1 MDFDP
6 FSDFFDVDPLFSSR
20 RRPTEAEIEEII
32 EHFIDDTLSIAE
44 AEAAMERLGRVQKRV
59 VPRLLDMAASPDPRL
74 HLTAMTL
81 LSEMNLTQAT
91 QPLRQLLEDP
101 DLDDDHKMSIL
112 HTLQALGGLSPD
124 ENPFVYLRDPDA
136 MFRKSQ
142 DAILNSL
149 QDPLQLET
157 VLQTMLE
164 GNMPVQK
171 NPEILSA
178 MAYNQDRRVLLLL
191 LCLLHAPDD
200 NVVIGAIEALQ
211 VLQDPGTVQ
220 ILEERAEYDP
230 SPEVRQAAQ
239 EAATYL
245 TTEADSPPL
254 SIFELPI
261 APPPLA
267 RCLISTLDGSGGQIV
282 VIVRQAPEAEA
293 TYLFWDL
300 MFNDREGIKDCFGG
314 QSFDADEVEEMIADG
329 LAEVGIEMIE
339 ISLER
344 ARAEV
349 ERAYQTTLKAGRR
362 LPLSYMG
369 WESWLQGEDP
379 EPVEDFPL
387 PEITAEEEADLLE
400 RCGELTELDEF
411 ESWFFNPEELG
422 GLERK
427 FRQLSKQGATD
438 DAIEVLISQA
448 INAIVD
454 DQRRRLLQERLQ
466 RQAWLLA
473 QVYEDEEIPKLALA
487 AADSLSDDAE
497 LPLEEH
503 PLLREM
509 MFDSFFNTA
518 GWGI

>member
-1 MDFDP
+1 MSFDP
-6 FSDFFDVDPLFSSR
+6 FSDFFDIDPLFSSR
-20 RRPTEAEIEEII
+20 RRPTDAEIEEII
-32 EHFIDDTLSIAE
+32 ERFIDDTLSIAE
-44 AEAAMERLGRVQKRV
+44 AEAAMERLARAQKRV
-59 VPRLLDMAASPDPRL
+59 LPRLLDMAASPDPRL
-74 HLTAMTL
+74 HVTAMTL
-81 LSEMNLTQAT
+81 LREMDLTRAT
-91 QPLRQLLEDP
+91 KPLHQLLEDP
-101 DLDDDHKMSIL
+101 NLDDDHKMAIL
-112 HTLQALGGLSPD
+112 HTMQALGGLSPD
-124 ENPFVYLRDPDA
+124 ENPFVYLRDPET

-142 DAILNSL
+142 DAILNSF

-178 MAYNQDRRVLLLL
+178 MAYTQDRRVLPLL

-200 NVVIGAIEALQ
+200 AIVIGAIEALQ
-211 VLQDPGTVQ
+211 VLQDPGTIP
-220 ILEERAEYDP
+220 ILEERARYDP
-230 SPEVRQAAQ
+230 SQEVRQTAQ
-239 EAATYL
+239 EAAAYL
-245 TTEADSPPL
+245 IAEAGSRPP

-267 RCLISTLDGSGGQIV
+267 RCIISTLDGSGGQIV
-282 VIVRQAPEAEA
+282 VIVRQAPEAEG

-300 MFNDREGIKDCFGG
+300 MFNDHEGIKDCFGG
-314 QSFDADEVEEMIADG
+314 QSYDADEVEEMIVDG
-329 LAEVGIEMIE
+329 LAEVGIELVE

-344 ARAEV
+344 ARTEI

-369 WESWLQGEDP
+369 WQSWLQGEDP
-379 EPVEDFPL
+379 EPVAVFPL
-387 PEITAEEEADLLE
+387 PEITPDEQANLLE
-400 RCGELTELDEF
+400 RCGELTDLDEF

-422 GLERK
+422 GIERK
-427 FRQLSKQGATD
+427 FRQLAKQGGTD
-438 DAIEVLISQA
+438 DAIEALISQG

-454 DQRRRLLQERLQ
+454 DQRRRLLQARLQ

-473 QVYEDEEIPKLALA
+473 QIYEDEEIPKLALA
-487 AADSLSDDAE
+487 AADALSDKAG

-509 MFDSFFNTA
+509 MFESFFNAA